1 MKDKLSSDDDVST
14 VLEGDEELGDG
25 ESSDNGID
33 TLLDDVEGLIERRD
47 RAKSGSSTAY
57 HRDAVIDQEKTPA
70 NRVLG
75 SLKNMDAPRELCDA
89 TALLLQSTLLDEDTA
104 MLLTRDIMNLSVNDD
119 EPSASGT
126 VETDHLL
133 PESNYYD
140 EEGATQD
147 HDINMN
153 EEIVDEAAPN
163 ESLDMPRDGTIMTT
177 ENEEMLKPSIF
188 TMHSFT
194 ATEPKEND

>member
-133 PESNYYD
+133 PESNYCD

-147 HDINMN
+147 DDINMN

-177 ENEEMLKPSIF
+177 ENEKMLKPSIF

>member
-119 EPSASGT
+119 EPCASGT

-133 PESNYYD
+133 PESNYCD

-147 HDINMN
+147 HYINMN
-153 EEIVDEAAPN
+153 ESEIVDKAAPN

-194 ATEPKEND
+194 ATEPK